1 MQTISYSL
9 KGLILISAHPD
20 HRLVITGHSL
30 GAGTAILITMAILS
44 GNFKQIVDPKHTQIK
59 CIALA
64 PPPVYRSANLKSS
77 KFNENINIFVNGNDC
92 VPRLSL
98 ANMAKLLATLRA
110 IDKISISVQDT
121 LKILAGREESEV
133 NANLNQLAETISKVE
148 QKQFPQLQHPGK
160 VFYLRRINSKEFG
173 VFSTPG
179 EFFSSSLLLF
189 ENMALDH
196 LQPYYEE
203 AFANVKLK

>member
-1 MQTISYSL
+1 
-9 KGLILISAHPD
+9 
-20 HRLVITGHSL
+20 
-30 GAGTAILITMAILS
+30 MAMLS
-44 GNFKQIVDPKHTQIK
+44 GKFLEIVDPNSTKIK

-64 PPPVYRSANLKSS
+64 PPPVYRSNSKTS
-77 KFNENINIFVNGNDC
+77 KFNQNINIFINGNDC

-110 IDKISISVQDT
+110 FDQISISIQDT
-121 LKILAGREESEV
+121 LKILAGLEDNTEV
-133 NANLNQLAETISKVE
+133 EANLDKLAIAITNVE
-148 QKQFPQLQHPGK
+148 QDQFPKLEHLGNIFYMRK
-160 VFYLRRINSKEFG
+160 VDSNIFK

-179 EFFSSSLLLF
+179 EFFTDSLLLL

-203 AFANVKLK
+203 AFANVKLNDDVLQQKDGMENQ

>member
-1 MQTISYSL
+1 M
-9 KGLILISAHPD
+9 G
-20 HRLVITGHSL
+20 
-30 GAGTAILITMAILS
+30 AILITMSILS

-64 PPPVYRSANLKSS
+64 PPPVYRSTNLKSS
-77 KFNENINIFVNGNDC
+77 KFNENINIFINGNDC

-110 IDKISISVQDT
+110 FDQISISIQDT
-121 LKILAGREESEV
+121 LKILAGLEDNPEVKANLDKLSTTINNVEQNQFPKLEHLGNIFYMRKVDSEV
-133 NANLNQLAETISKVE
+133 FKI
-148 QKQFPQLQHPGK
+148 
-160 VFYLRRINSKEFG
+160 
-173 VFSTPG
+173 FSTPG
-179 EFFSSSLLLF
+179 EFFTDSLLLF

-203 AFANVKLK
+203 AFANVKLNEDEL

>member
-1 MQTISYSL
+1 MWHSL
-9 KGLILISAHPD
+9 KIFTLISAHPD

-64 PPPVYRSANLKSS
+64 PPPVYRSTNLKSS

-110 IDKISISVQDT
+110 IDKISLSVQDT
-121 LKILAGREESEV
+121 LKILAGLEESEV
-133 NANLNQLAETISKVE
+133 NANLNQLAEIISKVE